1 MTLIFFALF
10 CFNEGCCSQSRH
22 YSESNTMLR
31 FAIIAVCIALSA
43 ADYDKKIGYG
53 GYGQGYGQGYG
64 YRQGY
69 GYGLNNLY
77 VPLSL

>member
-1 MTLIFFALF
+1 
-10 CFNEGCCSQSRH
+10 
-22 YSESNTMLR
+22 MLR

-53 GYGQGYGQGYG
+53 GYGYGYG
-64 YRQGY
+64 QGY

-77 VPLSL
+77 VPLPL

>member
-1 MTLIFFALF
+1 MTLILFALF

-53 GYGQGYGQGYG
+53 GTGYGYGQGYG

-77 VPLSL
+77 VPLPL

>member
-1 MTLIFFALF
+1 
-10 CFNEGCCSQSRH
+10 
-22 YSESNTMLR
+22 MLR

-53 GYGQGYGQGYG
+53 GTGYGYGQGYG
-64 YRQGY
+64 YG

-77 VPLSL
+77 VPLPL

>member
-1 MTLIFFALF
+1 
-10 CFNEGCCSQSRH
+10 
-22 YSESNTMLR
+22 MLR

-53 GYGQGYGQGYG
+53 GTGYG
-64 YRQGY
+64 YGQGY

-77 VPLSL
+77 VPLPL